1 MTGFTAQTALSDF
14 IAPLVNFQDHVHHQ
28 KSDLI
33 ALKPSHDNSLAMNR
47 RLYYVI
53 NLNDM
58 PGRSYLLPTR
68 HVSNYTYNYS
78 CNYVYD
84 NIITSPNAYDS
95 LRLLKERLL
104 KERLLKTTPCIEGV
118 VIILRSHG
126 FLVLTPYIT
135 KGLPL
140 LYTLDTERDNLPET
154 ITRMSAFLAYSV
166 QSM

>member
-47 RLYYVI
+47 RLYYVTLMI
-53 NLNDM
+53 CLVDLTCYP
-58 PGRSYLLPTR
+58 PGMYRII
-68 HVSNYTYNYS
+68 HIIIAAITYM
-78 CNYVYD
+78 
-84 NIITSPNAYDS
+84 IILSLARMRTTPYDS
-95 LRLLKERLL
+95 LKNDSLKR
-104 KERLLKTTPCIEGV
+104 RLLKTTPCIEGV